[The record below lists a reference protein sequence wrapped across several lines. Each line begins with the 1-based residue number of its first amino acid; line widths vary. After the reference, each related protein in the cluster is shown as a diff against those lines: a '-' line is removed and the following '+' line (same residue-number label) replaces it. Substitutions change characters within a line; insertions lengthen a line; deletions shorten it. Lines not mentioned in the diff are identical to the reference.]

1 MSKSHSK
8 KRNCALIYE
17 FLVRWMSTAI
27 VEGRDAEAKVALG
40 IIKKHYRPGTE
51 LYKEYRLAESLVK
64 ATVSSAGT
72 AASILSEAKRAA
84 RAHDMKRLNEEK
96 FKLLTEIHA
105 TVKDPLFW
113 DRPVP
118 LYKTLATVQT
128 LLNDWR
134 KDPRDIDLI
143 RLAEYEDQIVSWLQE
158 RKESP
163 KKLEEMKG
171 NAGEDRLLLRIMSRK
186 LEEKYGDSLTVL
198 QRSIMKEYILL
209 GAKDAAGP
217 NFLPIVENMA
227 KELLKRIDEYI
238 RDKSSQDYEVKKLIK
253 LKESIVAGTLLG
265 PSAMNANE
273 NWFVD
278 LMDCAKLHDELG
290 SEE

>member
-8 KRNCALIYE
+8 KRNSALVYE
-17 FLVRWMSTAI
+17 FLVRWMSTAL
-27 VEGRDAEAKVALG
+27 VEGRDSEAKVALG

-64 ATVSSAGT
+64 ATVSSSGT

-96 FKLLTEIHA
+96 FRLITEIHS

-118 LYKTLATVQT
+118 LYKTIATVQT
-128 LLNDWR
+128 LINDWR

-143 RLAEYEDQIVSWLQE
+143 RLAEYEDQIVTWLQE
-158 RKESP
+158 RKDSP

-171 NAGEDRLLLRIMSRK
+171 NAGEDRLILRIMSRK
-186 LEEKYGDSLTVL
+186 LEEKYGNSLTAL
-198 QRSIMKEYILL
+198 QRTIMKEYILM
-209 GAKDAAGP
+209 GGKDSACP
-217 NFLPIVENMA
+217 QFLPIVEQMT
-227 KELLKRIDEYI
+227 KGLLERIDVYI
-238 RDKSSQDYEVKKLIK
+238 RDRSSQDYEVKKLIS
-253 LKESIVAGTLLG
+253 LKETIIDGSLLG
-265 PSAMNANE
+265 ISAMGTNE